1 MNTSFNVSLA
11 DGYTSKS
18 QIARVL
24 TESWTKENM
33 YCPVCGFSHVSKFP
47 NNRAVADFYCCNCK
61 SEFEQKSKNGA
72 IGTKIADG
80 AYDTFIERICS
91 NNNPDF
97 FVMSY
102 SISKMSIESMY
113 FIPKHFFVPEIVEK
127 RKPLSLTAK
136 RAGWV
141 GCNILFDQIP
151 KQGCIPII
159 QNGLPIDK
167 STVVAQVNKAQAVKI
182 DDLSARGWLLDVLQ
196 CVNTIDNIVFPLSM
210 VYGFESVLS
219 RKHPHNNNIRAKIR
233 QQLQLLRDMGVIAF
247 EGNGTYRKLLP

>member
-1 MNTSFNVSLA
+1 MNISFNASLA
-11 DGYTSKS
+11 RQYISKS

-24 TESWTKENM
+24 TESWTEENM

-47 NNRAVADFYCCNCK
+47 NNRAVADFYCPNCK

-72 IGTKIADG
+72 IGSKIADG
-80 AYDTFIERICS
+80 AYATFIERICS

-97 FVMSY
+97 FIMSY
-102 SISKMSIESMY
+102 SISKMSVESMY

-127 RKPLSLTAK
+127 RKPLSSSAQ
-136 RAGWV
+136 RANWV
-141 GCNILFDQIP
+141 GCNILFNQIP

-159 QNGLPIDK
+159 QNGLPINK
-167 STVVAQVNKAQAVKI
+167 STVVEQVNKVQAIKI

-196 CVNTIDNIVFPLSM
+196 CVNAIENVVFSLSM
-210 VYGFESVLS
+210 VYGFDSVLS
-219 RKHPHNNNIRAKIR
+219 RKYPNNHNIRAKIR

>member
-1 MNTSFNVSLA
+1 MNTSFNASLA
-11 DGYTSKS
+11 ERYTSKS

-24 TESWTKENM
+24 TESWTEENM

-47 NNRAVADFYCCNCK
+47 NNRAVADFYCRNCN

-72 IGTKIADG
+72 IGSKIADG
-80 AYDTFIERICS
+80 AYATFIDRICG
-91 NNNPDF
+91 NHNPDF

-102 SISKMSIESMY
+102 SLSKMRIESMF

-127 RKPLSLTAK
+127 RKPLSPTAK

-141 GCNILFDQIP
+141 GCNILLNQIP

-167 STVVAQVNKAQAVKI
+167 RTVVDRVNKAQRI
-182 DDLSARGWLLDVLQ
+182 RIEDLSARGWLLDVLQ
-196 CVNTIDNIVFPLSM
+196 CVNAIDSVNFSLSM
-210 VYGFESVLS
+210 VYGFEAVLS
-219 RKHPHNNNIRAKIR
+219 GKHPDNHNVRAKIR
-233 QQLQLLRDMGVIAF
+233 QQLQLLRDMGLIAF